1 MGVRVIEQQAIAPLR
16 NRVFTSLDALNAALL
31 DNVARINAR
40 PFQKREGS
48 RDEIFLRQEKALL
61 VPLPGK
67 PYEMIA
73 RKAATVNFN
82 YHVAFDGGWYS
93 VPFSYVRREVEVCAT
108 KSAVWVVCDGER
120 IAMHKRLHGPKGS
133 YSTPTTCP
141 TPTATSPSGTGIASA
156 DGQRKSAPLAPTPLR
171 RSSRR
176 GRSSSSPTD
185 PAGR

>member
-1 MGVRVIEQQAIAPLR
+1 MRSTR
-16 NRVFTSLDALNAALL
+16 RSWTTSPGSTRGPSRSARAAGTRYSS
-31 DNVARINAR
+31 A
-40 PFQKREGS
+40 K
-48 RDEIFLRQEKALL
+48 KALL

-120 IAMHKRLHGPKGS
+120 IAMHKRLHGPKGP
-133 YSTPTTCP
+133 YSTNPDHMP
-141 TPTATSPSGTGIASA
+141 DAHRDFAESGTGIASA
-156 DGQRKSAPLAPTPLR
+156 DGQRKSAPLAPAPSG